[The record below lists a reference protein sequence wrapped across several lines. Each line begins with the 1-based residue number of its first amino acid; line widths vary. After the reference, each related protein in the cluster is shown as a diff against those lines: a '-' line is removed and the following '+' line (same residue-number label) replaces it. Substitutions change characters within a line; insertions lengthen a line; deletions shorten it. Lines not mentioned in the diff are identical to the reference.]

1 MSGLRFGNVVE
12 QDPDGNRVRVQLDDQ
27 DGLKTWWIGVLS
39 FGTGGDSV
47 YVMPDI
53 GEHVAV
59 MLDQHG
65 EDGVLLGSRNSA
77 KDRPKIN
84 RPEERRIDFA
94 DGSFLRYDR
103 EKHELEL
110 NVIGAGKI
118 TLVVGDTRIELTKD
132 MFSLMAKLFKGRK
145 VS

>member
-59 MLDQHG
+59 ML
-65 EDGVLLGSRNSA
+65 DGVLLGSRNSA